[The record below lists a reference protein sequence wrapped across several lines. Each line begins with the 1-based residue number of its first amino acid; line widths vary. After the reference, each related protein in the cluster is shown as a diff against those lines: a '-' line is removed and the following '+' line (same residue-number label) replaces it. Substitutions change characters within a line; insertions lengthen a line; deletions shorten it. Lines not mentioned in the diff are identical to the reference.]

1 MAQLTQAEKEAMAR
15 RHWKLVPHT
24 IKQFYQHHYNH
35 DDLMENGIM
44 GLSNALEKFD
54 PEKNTK
60 FSTFACTCIK
70 NEVLAYFKKEKKHIE
85 RNQSLNHVLTTDKNG
100 HALEVEDTIAHDEEN
115 RPLQAD
121 ELLIEGELRDY
132 IQNSLDVLTEK
143 QRLVIILR
151 YGLNGD
157 MPKTQIDVANE
168 INMSQANVSK
178 LEHDALNRLK
188 YALRRCRKDD

>member
-24 IKQFYQHHYNH
+24 IKQFYSPIYNH

-60 FSTFACTCIK
+60 FTTFACTCIR
-70 NEVLAYFKKEKKHIE
+70 NEVLAYFKKEKKHTE
-85 RNQSLNHVLTTDKNG
+85 NTQSLNHVLTTDKNG
-100 HALEVEDTIAHDEEN
+100 HTLEVEDTIAYDEEQQSM
-115 RPLQAD
+115 QAD
-121 ELLIEGELRDY
+121 ELLIKEELKEY
-132 IQNSLDVLTEK
+132 IQRSLHVLTDK
-143 QRLVIILR
+143 QRAVIVLR
-151 YGLNGD
+151 YGLNGE
-157 MPKTQIDVANE
+157 MPKTQIDVAEE

-188 YALRRCRKDD
+188 YALRHCMKDE